1 MGRSYQR
8 PSIWC
13 SKYYFLFFCNFT
25 EIKIEFWV
33 PQVQASNPLFY
44 FQSIKII
51 LGPSDAWSMRRSTQR
66 PSILYWR
73 LSDFFYLCQTS
84 HEGNKCR
91 TKAKELLRA
100 FCPNIHTVI
109 SYFIRWER
117 RLPSSGLLNTTTGFG
132 SLVGIVFPKAIKTSI
147 ILLIDQV
154 VAVIFVK

>member
-1 MGRSYQR
+1 MPSQQPTVLFSIYQNNT
-8 PSIWC
+8 W
-13 SKYYFLFFCNFT
+13 T
-25 EIKIEFWV
+25 
-33 PQVQASNPLFY
+33 
-44 FQSIKII
+44 
-51 LGPSDAWSMRRSTQR
+51 SDTWLMRRSIQR
-66 PSILYWR
+66 PSILYWK

-132 SLVGIVFPKAIKTSI
+132 SLVGIVFPKAIKTGI

-154 VAVIFVK
+154 AAIIFVKDKAPLVPFHRITSQYS